1 MILSLDYGL
10 ILIMQILIFENEDIS
25 QYIWKFISFNDYTKC
40 ANVSK
45 HFAKLYKNTSFNDML
60 KSKYYE
66 ANNII
71 KFCKFSVKHISKI
84 SKYDKYPQF
93 INILLQDYFQK
104 YNLEEYIKSKKFII
118 VYDVLEIMMHGI
130 HRKFGRILKKINK
143 CKKMYSGIELNDKA
157 YIQIMQLLINIGS
170 DGQHCENRRH
180 ILKSYCGNTETITK
194 IALTSLIFI
203 MIDDLKISSSK
214 KKLIEMR
221 KNKGEEFINY
231 IKHSNLKHVCPK
243 YFLKRIEKIYK

>member
-1 MILSLDYGL
+1 
-10 ILIMQILIFENEDIS
+10 MQILIFENEDIS
-25 QYIWKFISFNDYTKC
+25 QYIWKFISFDDYKKF

-45 HFAKLYKNTSFNDML
+45 YFAKLYKNMSFNDML

-66 ANNII
+66 SNNII
-71 KFCKFSVKHISKI
+71 KFCKFSVKHIAKI
-84 SKYDKYPQF
+84 SKYDNEPRF

-130 HRKFGRILKKINK
+130 NRRFQRILEKLNK
-143 CKKMYSGIELNDKA
+143 CKKLYSSIELNDTA
-157 YIQIMQLLINIGS
+157 YMQIMQLLINIGG
-170 DGQHCENRRH
+170 DYQHCENRRY

-203 MIDDLKISSSK
+203 MIDDIKISSSK

-243 YFLKRIEKIYK
+243 YFLKRIDKIYK

>member
-1 MILSLDYGL
+1 
-10 ILIMQILIFENEDIS
+10 MQILIFENEDIS
-25 QYIWKFISFNDYTKC
+25 LYIWKFISFDCYKKF

-45 HFAKLYKNTSFNDML
+45 YFAKLYKNMSFNDML
-60 KSKYYE
+60 TSKYCE
-66 ANNII
+66 LNNIV
-71 KFCKFSVKHISKI
+71 KFCNFSAKHIAEI
-84 SKYDKYPQF
+84 SKYDNYPQF
-93 INILLQDYFQK
+93 MNILLQDYFQK
-104 YNLEEYIKSKKFII
+104 YNLEEYIKSEYFII

-130 HRKFGRILKKINK
+130 NRKFQRILEKINK
-143 CKKMYSGIELNDKA
+143 CKKLYSGIELNDKA
-157 YIQIMQLLINIGS
+157 YMQIMQLLINIGS
-170 DGQHCENRRH
+170 DGQHSENSRY

-203 MIDDLKISSSK
+203 MVDKVKINASK